1 MKFRIVAAVFGA
13 STLSACASSYVMTPY
28 PTEGQTVRYLQGQPT
43 IYAEG
48 QNSSIQV
55 TPLAPNE
62 KSRLLFSVAVLNRS
76 DVQQNFGVEN
86 IDLEAD
92 GAEVRVFTVPELE
105 RMAKNDATI
114 SMVAI
119 ALAGGASAYAASAG
133 PTSTTTV
140 VGPSGVY
147 RAETTNRA
155 LQSLATTAAAANT
168 AQNMNIVAASL
179 DATLQNLGANV
190 LQTTT
195 IDSGSSFGGQV
206 VGDRVSV
213 PSEGEL
219 DTSLLIQFA
228 GDSYRVRFGIGK
240 TQ

>member
-1 MKFRIVAAVFGA
+1 MKIQIVAAVLVA

-28 PTEGQTVRYLQGQPT
+28 PTEGQTVRFLQGQPT

-55 TPLAPNE
+55 TPLAPND
-62 KSRLLFSVAVLNRS
+62 KNRLLFSVAVLNRS
-76 DVQQNFGVEN
+76 DVQHNFGVEN
-86 IDLEAD
+86 IDMEAA
-92 GAEVRVFTVPELE
+92 GADVRVFTVPELE

-114 SMVAI
+114 AMVAI
-119 ALAGGASAYAASAG
+119 ALAGGASAYAANSG

-140 VGPSGVY
+140 VSPSGIY

-168 AQNMNIVAASL
+168 AQNMSSVAAGL

-195 IDSGSSFGGQV
+195 IDPGSSFGGQV
-206 VGDRVSV
+206 IGDRVAV
-213 PSEGEL
+213 PTEGEL